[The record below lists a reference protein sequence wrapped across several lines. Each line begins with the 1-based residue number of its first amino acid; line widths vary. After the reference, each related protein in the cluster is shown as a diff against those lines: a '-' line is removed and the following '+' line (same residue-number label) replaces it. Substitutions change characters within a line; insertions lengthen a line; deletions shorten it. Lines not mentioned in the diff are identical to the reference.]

1 MKDIIF
7 VIFGSTGDLTSRK
20 LLPAIVKLYQ
30 SHEIS
35 SKMKVIALGRRP
47 LNTKSY
53 LDYIEKSLEK
63 PLDRTILNDMID
75 YHQMQITEADGYQ
88 QLKTVIEAYKGKHTK
103 ELYYLAIG
111 PELFETVAKHI
122 HSSHIVEKGNL
133 NQSIVFEKPFGHNLD
148 SAKKVNQMLW
158 QYFDE
163 TQIYRIDHY
172 LGKEMIQNILM
183 VRFANRIF
191 EEVWHNKT
199 IKSVKIIA
207 KEADGIL
214 SRAGYYDQSGALKD
228 MVQSHLLQMLSLVA
242 MDTPLSY
249 HSEDV
254 TNEKVHVLKHLKFD
268 KDHMIFG
275 QYDGYLQEK
284 NIDPHST
291 TDTFVFLE
299 VFVNTPRFKG
309 VPFYLMTGK
318 KLDTKESVIIVEF
331 EATTEQRKWDL
342 PLSTNKLY
350 IKIAPEDG
358 FGLQLNSK
366 VPGLRQSVEDVE
378 LEYCV
383 KCNAFGNMP
392 EAYEKLL
399 LDIVDG
405 HKTLFT
411 RWDEIEYAW
420 AFIDHIQ
427 STRKPLTI
435 YKNYEELK
443 EKIKEMTG
451 EDML

>member
-20 LLPAIVKLYQ
+20 LLPAIIKLYQ
-30 SHEIS
+30 NHEIS
-35 SKMKVIALGRRP
+35 QNIRVLALGRRDMD
-47 LNTKSY
+47 TTAY
-53 LDYIEKSLEK
+53 LDYVDQSLK
-63 PLDRTILNDMID
+63 TPLNRKVLENIVT
-75 YHQMQITEADGYQ
+75 YHHIQITEKEGYNA
-88 QLKTVIEAYKGKHTK
+88 LRAVINRDKGPETK

-111 PELFETVAKHI
+111 PEMFADVADHI
-122 HSSHIVEKGNL
+122 HTSHIVEKGNQL
-133 NQSIVFEKPFGHNLD
+133 QSIVFEKPFGHDLQ
-148 SAKKVNQMLW
+148 SAKEVNQLLW
-158 QYFDE
+158 RYFDE
-163 TQIYRIDHY
+163 SQIYRIDHY

-191 EEVWHNKT
+191 EEVWHNRT
-199 IKSVKIIA
+199 IKSIKIIA
-207 KEADGIL
+207 KESDGIL
-214 SRAGYYDQSGALKD
+214 TRAGYYDQSGALKD

-242 MDTPLSY
+242 MDTPVSY
-249 HSEDV
+249 HSSDV
-254 TNEKVHVLKHLKFD
+254 TDEKVNVLKNLSFEHES
-268 KDHMIFG
+268 MIFG

-284 NIDPHST
+284 NINPSSQ
-291 TDTFVFLE
+291 TDTFVFIKAL
-299 VFVNTPRFKG
+299 VNTPRFKG

-318 KLDTKESVIIVEF
+318 KLDKKESVIIVEF

-342 PLSTNKLY
+342 PLSTNKLF

-366 VPGLRQSVEDVE
+366 VPGLRNDVRDVE

-383 KCNAFGNMP
+383 ACEAYGNLP

-399 LDIVDG
+399 LDITNG

-411 RWDEIEYAW
+411 RWDEIEYSW
-420 AFIDHIQ
+420 AFIDAI
-427 STRKPLTI
+427 KAKGYPLVT
-435 YKNYEELK
+435 YKDYDELK
-443 EKIKEMTG
+443 ARIKEKTG